1 MNDPSFGA
9 ALIEHSTYRP
19 RRLMRW
25 TFAPQLLLL
34 GMIAACGGGGE
45 DSASVPPGAGAT
57 VPSPAPS
64 GVYRCTM
71 PAEGPMA
78 VPPETVMG
86 GQIEGRSDGSFV
98 MVSHRL
104 WGVPHVVL
112 MLGPDMPGQGLI
124 GGYIDVVPGQLF
136 CPSDGGQF
144 SNGAWFSND
153 GLSSG
158 GYVYLKLE
166 IDPAQ
171 GLLSGTLRDY
181 GADGAVQSVKGG
193 PIVGTLFDPAE
204 PSSIAAAVGDWT
216 LNDAAGQPAGLSL
229 APDGSLQLKM
239 AQCSYSGSLVPV
251 KGLNLM
257 DMNLRAQPG
266 CNMDT
271 DETQGF
277 VVLLPLADGG
287 QQLMLWGVDN
297 GWGFVAHAIGRR

>member
-45 DSASVPPGAGAT
+45 DSARVPPVTGAT

-112 MLGPDMPGQGLI
+112 MLGPDMAGQGLI
-124 GGYIDVVPGQLF
+124 SGYIDAVPERLF
-136 CPSDGGQF
+136 CPSDDGQF
-144 SNGAWFSND
+144 SNGAQSLNGD
-153 GLSSG
+153 YSVSS
-158 GYVYLKLE
+158 VYLKLE

-216 LNDAAGQPAGLSL
+216 LSDTAGQPAGLSL

-239 AQCSYSGSLVPV
+239 AQCNYNGWLVPV
-251 KGLNLM
+251 NGLNLL
-257 DMNLRAQPG
+257 DMSLRAQPG
-266 CNMDT
+266 CRLDT
-271 DETQGF
+271 YETQGF
-277 VVLLPLADGG
+277 VVLLPLAAGG
-287 QQLMLWGVDN
+287 QQLMLWGVDH